1 MSKQSGM
8 EPDLEVLRA
17 KSVMHHSEVYRRG
30 DVVIRETGP
39 WAPTVHSLLRHLED
53 VGFPAPR
60 LVGSGFDDQGRET
73 LRYIE
78 GEFTM
83 SGPWTLEG
91 VHAVGNMLRDL
102 HVATASYRPPP
113 DAQWGPWYGRD
124 IGGTD
129 RIIGHCDFTPWNIV
143 ARDGLPVALIDW
155 DFSGPVDRLVE
166 LAQAAWLN
174 AKLHGDDIAEIEG
187 LPPLKERARQLRTI
201 VDAYGLPAKQRRGF
215 VDRIVEFVM
224 FSIAEEADFAN
235 VIRETTE
242 EVTHETTD
250 GVIRET
256 TDGVTAWAL
265 AWRARAGAW
274 ILRNRSTL
282 ENALS

>member
-1 MSKQSGM
+1 MTERSGTG
-8 EPDLEVLRA
+8 PDYEVLRS
-17 KSVMHHSEVYRRG
+17 KSLMHHTEVYRRG

-39 WAPTVHSLLRHLED
+39 WAPTMHSLLRHLEEAC
-53 VGFPAPR
+53 FPASR

-78 GEFTM
+78 GEFVM

-91 VHAVGNMLRDL
+91 IYAVGKMLRDL
-102 HVATASYRPPP
+102 HDATASYSPPS
-113 DAQWGPWYGRD
+113 DAVWGPWYGRD
-124 IGGTD
+124 VGGSA
-129 RIIGHCDFTPWNIV
+129 RIIGHCDFAPWNIV

-166 LAQAAWLN
+166 LAQASWCN

-187 LPPLKERARQLRTI
+187 LPPLAERAKQLRAI
-201 VDAYGLPAKQRRGF
+201 VDAYGLSAKQRRGF

-224 FSIAEEADFAN
+224 FATAEEADFAG
-235 VIRETTE
+235 
-242 EVTHETTD
+242 VTH
-250 GVIRET
+250 ET

-274 ILRNRSTL
+274 LLRNRATL
-282 ENALS
+282 QNALS